1 MKDLNFAGA
10 VLRMLRLE
18 RQWSQETLC
27 QGICNVSY
35 LSKIEQ
41 GRVQPNEDLLKALFG
56 RLDIPWQE
64 ATEDQGR
71 GICEKLYELVFA
83 DEEEG
88 IQQSKELGILRQE
101 GAAMGL
107 YYLDY
112 LILRTYCCKEKNLI
126 PDNLMGLLDNRQKG
140 LLYLAQ
146 NSPSE
151 ALQCYPCAL
160 TAKMAGVDAYRSKN
174 YTRAMELLQQGY
186 DMASQQGYARIMLFC
201 RIYMANCCSEMQNVP
216 NMLAHYTIA
225 KRLAQALG
233 EQNLLRTI
241 EYNIASTYVECGY
254 YQEGYEYFSNLEKL
268 SVLDAHKLAICCEK
282 LNRPVEALT
291 MLNIVRDEA
300 QGIQAKMCDLVR
312 FRLKNKH
319 YLQEDEYGTLLL
331 ETFQEI
337 RRSMPLGFA
346 RFHLPWV
353 EEWYTANR
361 QYRAAYELIRDF
373 SSSRENHSL

>member
-18 RQWSQETLC
+18 RQWSQDTLC

-41 GRVQPNEDLLKALFG
+41 GRVQPNEELLKALFS
-56 RLDIPWQE
+56 RLEIPWQKT
-64 ATEDQGR
+64 TEGQGR

-83 DEEEG
+83 DEEEE

-101 GAAMGL
+101 SAAMGL

-126 PDNLMGLLDNRQKG
+126 PENLIALLDNRQKS

-146 NSPSE
+146 NSTHE

-160 TAKMAGVDAYRSKN
+160 TVKKAGEEAYRSRN
-174 YTRAMELLQQGY
+174 YTRALELLQQGY

-201 RIYMANCCSEMQNVP
+201 RLYMANCCSEMQNVP
-216 NMLAHYTIA
+216 NMLTHYTVA
-225 KRLAQALG
+225 KRLARALG
-233 EQNLLRTI
+233 ELKLLKTI

-254 YQEGYEYFSNLEKL
+254 YQEGYDYYSSLEKL

-312 FRLKNKH
+312 FRLKNKY
-319 YLQEDEYGTLLL
+319 YLQEHEYGTLLL

-337 RRSMPLGFA
+337 RRTMPLGFA

-361 QYRAAYELIRDF
+361 QYRAAYELIREF
-373 SSSRENHSL
+373 SSLREN